1 MKLSAPGRASTKRM
15 CRAARQSTGAARQLP
30 RCDRPRKEGER
41 RAGRAEARCVILASA
56 NTHAMGLTE
65 ILVIDDE
72 LSVADA
78 LKVILESEGFRVT
91 VAGSGRDGIERAR
104 RGKFGLAITDLRL
117 PDMSGLDV
125 LRTLLAEHP
134 HSHVILITSY
144 GTPEI
149 LAEAHGYGAAA
160 VLGKPFPPSEIV
172 RLVIALLGRPGG

>member
-1 MKLSAPGRASTKRM
+1 MGR
-15 CRAARQSTGAARQLP
+15 
-30 RCDRPRKEGER
+30 
-41 RAGRAEARCVILASA
+41 
-56 NTHAMGLTE
+56 TE

-78 LKVILESEGFRVT
+78 LRVILESEGFGVT
-91 VAGSGRDGIERAR
+91 VAASGRDGIERAR
-104 RGKFGLAITDLRL
+104 QGSFRLAITDLRL

-149 LAEAHGYGAAA
+149 FAEARGHGAAA

-172 RLVIALLGRPGG
+172 RLVASVLDRPAGDAR